1 MLSLGASKPWPDA
14 LEAFNGERVMSGKA
28 IAEFFEPLR
37 VWLEAE
43 NIKNNVHIGWTASD
57 SKFTHSNK
65 ISTAKMVFFSS
76 LCRMRLLNESYF
88 FCFPSS
94 LRNKVHFSCIFISI
108 VCSIKSLLKIQTRYS

>member
-57 SKFTHSNK
+57 SKFIPSNSISNAK
-65 ISTAKMVFFSS
+65 IVFFSS
-76 LCRMRLLNESYF
+76 LLVECVS
-88 FCFPSS
+88 
-94 LRNKVHFSCIFISI
+94 
-108 VCSIKSLLKIQTRYS
+108 

>member
-1 MLSLGASKPWPDA
+1 YLVSFIIQFQFYKSACIKAGQYDATNPNLPLDNCDIYGSAAAGEAFHNMLSLGASKPWPDA

-57 SKFTHSNK
+57 SEYQS
-65 ISTAKMVFFSS
+65 
-76 LCRMRLLNESYF
+76 
-88 FCFPSS
+88 
-94 LRNKVHFSCIFISI
+94 
-108 VCSIKSLLKIQTRYS
+108 